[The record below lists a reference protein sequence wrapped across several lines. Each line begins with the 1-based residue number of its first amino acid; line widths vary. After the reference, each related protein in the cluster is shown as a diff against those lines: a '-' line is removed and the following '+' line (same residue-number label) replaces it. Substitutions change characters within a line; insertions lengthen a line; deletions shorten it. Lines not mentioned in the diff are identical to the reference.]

1 MKEDSVVSIE
11 EPTTNKDV
19 LTEVL
24 REGAQK
30 LLAEAVQAELEEL
43 LEEYR
48 EERSIEEPT
57 TNKDVLTEV
66 LREGAQKLLAEAVQ
80 AELEELLLRESYRE
94 AGKVRKRTL
103 ANLSQWPSKI
113 VEGLRALLKGGER
126 SVTGRAGSAWCATA
140 TCLGERSRRG
150 LEGSRFGCLGFGIVG
165 RARSLKRS
173 FAFVLAWCRP
183 I

>member
-48 EERSIEEPT
+48 EER
-57 TNKDVLTEV
+57 DG
-66 LREGAQKLLAEAVQ
+66 EGRQ
-80 AELEELLLRESYRE
+80 R
-94 AGKVRKRTL
+94 
-103 ANLSQWPSKI
+103 
-113 VEGLRALLKGGER
+113 
-126 SVTGRAGSAWCATA
+126 AWCATA

>member
-48 EERSIEEPT
+48 VTRQRLVRHGLPGRKIQTGIGGISVRVPRVRDGRQESEEIIRFRSGLVPP
-57 TNKDVLTEV
+57 
-66 LREGAQKLLAEAVQ
+66 
-80 AELEELLLRESYRE
+80 Y
-94 AGKVRKRTL
+94 
-103 ANLSQWPSKI
+103 LSQQEP
-113 VEGLRALLKGGER
+113 GGALTDLI
-126 SVTGRAGSAWCATA
+126 
-140 TCLGERSRRG
+140 LM
-150 LEGSRFGCLGFGIVG
+150 
-165 RARSLKRS
+165 
-173 FAFVLAWCRP
+173 P
-183 I
+183 

>member
-48 EERSIEEPT
+48 EER
-57 TNKDVLTEV
+57 DG
-66 LREGAQKLLAEAVQ
+66 EGRQRL
-80 AELEELLLRESYRE
+80 
-94 AGKVRKRTL
+94 VRNGYLPGR
-103 ANLSQWPSKI
+103 KI
-113 VEGLRALLKGGER
+113 QTGLK
-126 SVTGRAGSAWCATA
+126 
-140 TCLGERSRRG
+140 

>member
-48 EERSIEEPT
+48 EERDGEGRQRLVRNGYLPGRKIQTGIGGISVRVPRVRDRGSGQESEEIIRFRSGLVPPY
-57 TNKDVLTEV
+57 
-66 LREGAQKLLAEAVQ
+66 LRRSKS
-80 AELEELLLRESYRE
+80 LEELLPLLYLKGISTGDFTD
-94 AGKVRKRTL
+94 A
-103 ANLSQWPSKI
+103 LS
-113 VEGLRALLKGGER
+113 ALLGPNAPGL
-126 SVTGRAGSAWCATA
+126 SA
-140 TCLGERSRRG
+140 
-150 LEGSRFGCLGFGIVG
+150 
-165 RARSLKRS
+165 KRHQP
-173 FAFVLAWCRP
+173 A
-183 I
+183 